1 MEGFKIEVS
10 PKTVVHLD
18 ILGGIDITE
27 TMITI
32 WVVMLFIIAFA
43 FIFRFVL
50 LKRFK
55 DLPRGF
61 QNFVELCVD
70 TINKY
75 SSTLLGEKGST
86 IAAYVFTIAF
96 MLLVSGLVELFGI
109 RAPATDIN
117 FTAALAIMTFGLIIV
132 YGVNS
137 KGLWG
142 YMKTYGKPLAPM
154 APVKILTE
162 LAIPVSL
169 ASRMFGNMFSGLIV
183 MDLIYT
189 SMNYFAVGIPAVLSI
204 YFNLFHVGMQTY
216 IFLTLSLSFI
226 HEAVE

>member
-1 MEGFKIEVS
+1 MEGFEINVS
-10 PKTVVHLD
+10 PKTVLHLD
-18 ILGGIDITE
+18 ILGGFDITE
-27 TMITI
+27 TMVTI
-32 WVVMLFIIAFA
+32 WVVMLVIIAFA
-43 FIFRFVL
+43 FVFRFVL

-61 QNFVELCVD
+61 QNIIEMCVD
-70 TINKY
+70 TINNY
-75 SSTLLGEKGST
+75 SKTLLGGKGTT
-86 IAAYVFTIAF
+86 IAAYVFTLAF
-96 MLLVSGLVELFGI
+96 MLLVSGLVELLGI

-117 FTAALAIMTFGLIIV
+117 FTASLAIMTFALIIA
-132 YGVNS
+132 YGVHA

-142 YMKTYGKPLAPM
+142 YMKSFGKPMAAI
-154 APVKILTE
+154 APVKVLTE
-162 LAIPVSL
+162 IAIPISL
-169 ASRMFGNMFSGLIV
+169 ASRMFGNMFSGLVV

-204 YFNLFHVGMQTY
+204 YFNLFHVAMQTY